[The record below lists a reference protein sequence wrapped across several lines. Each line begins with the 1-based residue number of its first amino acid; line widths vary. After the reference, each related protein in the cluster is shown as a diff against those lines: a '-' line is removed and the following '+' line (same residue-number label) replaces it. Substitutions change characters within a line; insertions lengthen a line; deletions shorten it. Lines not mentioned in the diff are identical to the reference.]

1 MKRTQAFLIFG
12 ILSTLLFV
20 AAGMNLVT
28 ATPTQ
33 TAECS
38 GCHTDSST
46 ISVTSD
52 VTGTVDA
59 NVGEAFTVSVDATGG
74 ALLLRIEKPW
84 QDNSRF
90 DYSTQLVSDNQAGDT
105 NAAEGAITAEITIT
119 PLVGGDYTIRIWVGG
134 DYPHANDLDIQ
145 VSVEGS
151 TTGFTTTEPVNPSAL
166 LDIWFTLVYVLVP
179 SVAIVLIILGIYI
192 IRRA

>member
-38 GCHTDSST
+38 GCHTDSSS

-59 NVGEAFTVSVDATGG
+59 TIDEAFTVTVDAIGG
-74 ALLLRIEKPW
+74 AILLRIEKPW

-90 DYSTQLVSDNQAGDT
+90 DYSTQLVHDNEAGDT
-105 NAAEGAITAEITIT
+105 NPTEGEISADIVIT
-119 PLVGGDYTIRIWVGG
+119 PLVGGEYTIRMWAGG
-134 DYPHANDLDIQ
+134 EYPNANDLDIQ
-145 VSVEGS
+145 VLVEGS
-151 TTGFTTTEPVNPSAL
+151 TTGFTTTEPANPAEL
-166 LDIWFTLVYVLVP
+166 LNIWYTLMYVLVP
-179 SVAIVLIILGIYI
+179 GVAIVLVILGIYI
-192 IRRA
+192 IRRP